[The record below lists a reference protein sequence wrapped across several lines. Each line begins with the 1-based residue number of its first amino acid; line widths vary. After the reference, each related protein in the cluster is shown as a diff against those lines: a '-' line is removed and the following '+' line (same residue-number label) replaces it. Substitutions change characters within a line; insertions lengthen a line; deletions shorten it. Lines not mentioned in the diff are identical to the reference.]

1 MERQEQRMT
10 EAHEASLNA
19 GGEGQAETTIS
30 EPGLEEHGS
39 ASPFQSL
46 RALLEKVRQN
56 QKPVASRRE
65 LGRDKSKSLFV
76 LAGVSVALLLLFLGL
91 FSSPKSRS
99 PLPGETARGA
109 PGLGRKVTPGQ
120 EQNDPSK
127 AVTPIL
133 NADVR
138 GGEGAPGSQVTPED
152 VGGTSARFGGS
163 SRVPGANTVALE
175 KPAPGRAM
183 NAGEYA
189 LKNVDFSDPAVAQ
202 AAAIP
207 GPPPLPATE
216 SVSELKKPS
225 IVFVRSAQ
233 STTPTLHGLPS
244 EDNTLA
250 RLLPAGT
257 RLVARL
263 EAPVSSAA
271 PAPVIAVVEYSYEHD
286 GEIVLP
292 AGAKVFGKLS
302 HVSPSGFVG
311 FQFDRVELPDGTVEK
326 IEATAMDLKFGPIK
340 GEVSG
345 QKRGTNFLVR
355 TMTGLGT
362 VAAYVVGGQGNA
374 GFSSPISDNSLL
386 RERIA
391 DNIGMAG
398 QDEINMLAANQN
410 IVVTVPG
417 NTRFYVVLEKGSSDQ
432 QTGKPG
438 FRSTDINSTSLAN
451 NKVPTLE
458 ELRELIQLKNEL
470 NQMYLQPSAQQT
482 PAQQ

>member
-1 MERQEQRMT
+1 
-10 EAHEASLNA
+10 
-19 GGEGQAETTIS
+19 
-30 EPGLEEHGS
+30 
-39 ASPFQSL
+39 
-46 RALLEKVRQN
+46 
-56 QKPVASRRE
+56 
-65 LGRDKSKSLFV
+65 
-76 LAGVSVALLLLFLGL
+76 
-91 FSSPKSRS
+91 
-99 PLPGETARGA
+99 RG
-109 PGLGRKVTPGQ
+109 
-120 EQNDPSK
+120 N
-127 AVTPIL
+127 
-133 NADVR
+133 
-138 GGEGAPGSQVTPED
+138 
-152 VGGTSARFGGS
+152 
-163 SRVPGANTVALE
+163 E
-175 KPAPGRAM
+175 KPAPGTPRDGGA
-183 NAGEYA
+183 YA

-202 AAAIP
+202 AAGIAA
-207 GPPPLPATE
+207 PPPLPTAE
-216 SVSELKKPS
+216 SASDLKKPS
-225 IVFVRSAQ
+225 MVFVRSAQ
-233 STTPTLHGLPS
+233 GTTPAIQNFSAEG
-244 EDNTLA
+244 DTLA

-271 PAPVIAVVEYSYEHD
+271 PAPVIAVVEYNYEHD

-292 AGAKVFGKLS
+292 AGARVFGKVS

-311 FQFDRVELPDGTVEK
+311 FQFERVEMPDGTVEK

-345 QKRGTNFLVR
+345 RKRGTNFLVR

-362 VAAYVVGGQGNA
+362 VAAFVVGGQGTA
-374 GFSSPISDNSLL
+374 GFSSPISDSSLL

-438 FRSTDINSTSLAN
+438 FRSTDVNSTSLAN

-458 ELRELIQLKNEL
+458 ELRELMQLKNEL